1 MIFKKIRQLKERKK
15 ELKKNVE
22 KLSKMNL
29 SLDKNGY
36 FVKKEKSKQQNTKVY
51 KLDDLNDQELI
62 TLINHLDVIYP
73 LSEDDNKN
81 NIVNQAEE
89 IKKILIKRVTNTIKE
104 ALEVKNNQL
113 SYDEILF
120 IKTRLQY
127 YLTNLIYNEKI
138 LNLINKLEQILKE
151 KKEEKKYEKTC
162 LSI

>member
-15 ELKKNVE
+15 ELKENVE

>member
-1 MIFKKIRQLKERKK
+1 MIFKKIRQLKGRRK
-15 ELKKNVE
+15 ELKENVE
-22 KLSKMNL
+22 KISKMNL

-51 KLDDLNDQELI
+51 KLDDLDDQELI

-73 LSEDDNKN
+73 QFENKN
-81 NIVNQAEE
+81 NIINQADE
-89 IKKILIKRVTNTIKE
+89 IKKILIRRVTNTIKE

-138 LNLINKLEQILKE
+138 LNLINTLEQILKE